1 MSLNFFVPT
10 EKETEKLRLCQLE
23 YRKDVCCVN
32 LLLATIEQHKYLTLS
47 SSHSKTSLFELVPKH
62 SLIRF

>member
-1 MSLNFFVPT
+1 MSLKFFVPT

-32 LLLATIEQHKYLTLS
+32 LLFKIVSYNWTTQAFDAIK
-47 SSHSKTSLFELVPKH
+47 
-62 SLIRF
+62 